1 MQRTQLDFIDFNENI
16 EISLEEEEL
25 DDKSDPEDITVVD
38 IGEQVGSCKQCS
50 IRKITTSHFQR

>member
-1 MQRTQLDFIDFNENI
+1 MDFSENI

-25 DDKSDPEDITVVD
+25 DDKSDPEHITVVD
-38 IGEQVGSCKQCS
+38 IEEQVRSCKQCS